1 MANTLSVIRLSNL
14 QEAREEIS
22 KVGADPGGV
31 QKMAAKA
38 VHFCVRVPNLS
49 TKACNILKQEMLS
62 LGGDAAVHKHVVDAG
77 IETSDVLLMGTV
89 KQYRLLIPKLKAQ
102 PFGLR
107 KLAEEIQEIL
117 ASPEITGK
125 NKINSE

>member
-1 MANTLSVIRLSNL
+1 MANFATEILRFSNL
-14 QEAREEIS
+14 AEAKEEIS

-31 QKMAAKA
+31 QRMAAKA
-38 VHFCVRVPNLS
+38 VHFCIRVPGLK

-77 IETSDVLLMGTV
+77 IDSSDVLLMGTV

-102 PFGLR
+102 PFGLA
-107 KLAEEIQEIL
+107 KLAEDLAEIL
-117 ASPEITGK
+117 ASPEITGRK
-125 NKINSE
+125 